1 VRAPTIER
9 GVHGDNDYDGFDIIG
24 VVVALR
30 ERHSSGVV
38 FDARERVGSRRRT
51 NVQRRGRRG

>member
-1 VRAPTIER
+1 L
-9 GVHGDNDYDGFDIIG
+9 VHGDVYDGFDIIG

>member
-1 VRAPTIER
+1 MRAATTKR
-9 GVHGDNDYDGFDIIG
+9 WVHGDVYDGFDIIG

-51 NVQRRGRRG
+51 NVQRRGRRR